1 MLDESE
7 QEILFRILSR
17 VPSDLIDMQ
26 EGSIIS
32 DVLSPTALELAQ
44 QRSMFKYMLGQA
56 FAVDAEGEYLDKAA
70 SDYGIERAI
79 GESDDALRLRVLY
92 QKRNPERGGG
102 DSDYERWAL
111 TVTGVQWVRAIDM
124 ARGLGT
130 VDVVVAAQ
138 PDQLDQLVLACQ
150 LLIDMKK
157 PSGVDA
163 RVRKVNVLQV
173 GFSIQVTGITGALA
187 MTVADAY
194 LRSVGVG
201 GTIVLSKLITTLI
214 NAGATDAIVTEPVQ
228 NIVLPVDSIIE
239 PVVNI
244 T

>member
-1 MLDESE
+1 MLDETDK
-7 QEILFRILSR
+7 EILSRILSR
-17 VPSDLIDMQ
+17 VPSDLIDVQ

-32 DVLSPTALELAQ
+32 DALSPTALELAQ

-56 FAVDAEGEYLDKAA
+56 FAADAEGEYLDKGGN
-70 SDYGIERAI
+70 DYGVERAI
-79 GESDDALRLRVLY
+79 GESDDSLRSRILY

-102 DSDYERWAL
+102 DSDYERWSL
-111 TVTGVQWVRAIDM
+111 TVTGVQWVRAIGL

-130 VDVVVAAQ
+130 VDVVVAGQ
-138 PDQLDQLVLACQ
+138 PDQLDQLVQACQ

-157 PSGVDA
+157 PSGVDVK
-163 RVRKVNVLQV
+163 VRKVNVLQV
-173 GFSIQVTGITGALA
+173 NFVIQVTGISTELA
-187 MTVADAY
+187 MATADTY

-201 GTIVLSKLITTLI
+201 GTVVLSKLITTLI